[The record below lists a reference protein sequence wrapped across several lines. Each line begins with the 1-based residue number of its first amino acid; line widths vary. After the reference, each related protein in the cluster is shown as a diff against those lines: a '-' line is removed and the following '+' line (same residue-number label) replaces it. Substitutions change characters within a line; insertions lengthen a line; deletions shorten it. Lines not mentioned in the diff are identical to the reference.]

1 MNVSISQV
9 MIESNSLMLIS
20 AIRSS
25 AYDQASGGVMFQ
37 EIREVLD
44 LHFTLHGVSH
54 IPCSCNKCAHELAR
68 SGLDRTRM
76 IPSFGMLPSQAL

>member
-1 MNVSISQV
+1 
-9 MIESNSLMLIS
+9 
-20 AIRSS
+20 
-25 AYDQASGGVMFQ
+25 MFQ

-54 IPCSCNKCAHELAR
+54 IPRSCNKCAHELAH